1 MIATLDRRVLCSVV
15 TLDDAGR
22 RIVCR
27 GCGALLAMWTPSG
40 RRVVI
45 LMTAVRSVER
55 DELDRIEMD
64 CLACGKRRRVPKG
77 GGDA

>member
-15 TLDDAGR
+15 DDASRR
-22 RIVCR
+22 RIICR

-45 LMTAVRSVER
+45 LMSAVRSVER
-55 DELDRIEMD
+55 DEFDRIEMD

-77 GGDA
+77 GDA